1 MKRREFLATSAAAAA
16 ALTATTA
23 AVADG
28 HLEGEKH
35 TKDNGGK
42 FKLKYG
48 PHPGQFKA
56 HAGGDILDQIQF
68 SADQGFTGWED
79 NGLARRDPKL
89 QEAVGKKLKDNGM
102 TMGVFVSSANFGSNE
117 FTTNTSKDYQN
128 NLRTHM
134 TKMLDVAKRSGAKWT
149 TVVPGKVNHKL
160 ELDYQTANVIDNLRV
175 LAEVCEPAGLVVVL
189 EPLNWFA
196 NHPELYLTKI
206 AQGYL
211 ICRGVNSPSMKIL
224 DDLYHQQ
231 ITEGHLIKN
240 MDYAWDEIAY
250 FQVGDN
256 PGRKEP
262 YSGEINYQN
271 VFKHIYKKGFD
282 GVVGMEHGHSVGG
295 LEGEKKC
302 IAAYRKADDFEV

>member
-16 ALTATTA
+16 ALSATA
-23 AVADG
+23 AVNADN
-28 HLEGEKH
+28 HADK
-35 TKDNGGK
+35 KDHGGK

-48 PHPGQFKA
+48 PSPGQFRH
-56 HAGGDILDQIQF
+56 HAGDDYLDQIQF
-68 SADQGFTGWED
+68 AADQGFTGWED

-89 QEAVGKKLKDNGM
+89 QEAVGKKLADNDM
-102 TMGVFVSSANFGSNE
+102 TMGVFVSSANFGSDD
-117 FTTNTSKDYQN
+117 FTTNTSKDYRDK
-128 NLRTHM
+128 LREHM

-149 TVVPGKVNHKL
+149 TVVPGKISHRI
-160 ELDYQTANVIDNLRV
+160 EMDYQTANVIDNLRV
-175 LAEVCEPAGLVVVL
+175 LAEVCEPSGLVVVL
-189 EPLNWFA
+189 EPLNWWA
-196 NHPELYLTKI
+196 NHPGLFLTKV
-206 AQGYL
+206 AQAYL

-231 ITEGHLIKN
+231 ITEGNLIPN
-240 MDYAWDEIAY
+240 IDQAWDEIAY

-271 VFKHIYKKGFD
+271 VFKHIYKKGYD
-282 GVVGMEHGHSVGG
+282 GVIGMEHGHSVGG

>member
-23 AVADG
+23 ASADG
-28 HLEGEKH
+28 HADK
-35 TKDNGGK
+35 KDHGGK

-48 PHPGQFKA
+48 PSPGQFKH
-56 HAGGDILDQIQF
+56 HAGDDILDQIQF
-68 SADQGFTGWED
+68 AADQGFTGWED

-102 TMGVFVSSANFGSNE
+102 TMGVFVSSANFGSDK
-117 FTTNTSKDYQN
+117 FATDTSKGYQD
-128 NLRTHM
+128 NLRNEM

-149 TVVPGKVNHKL
+149 TVVPGKISQRL
-160 ELDYQTANVIDNLRV
+160 EVDYQTANVIDNLRV

-189 EPLNWFA
+189 EPLNWWA
-196 NHPELYLTKI
+196 NHPGLFLTGI
-206 AQGYL
+206 PQAYL
-211 ICRGVNSPSMKIL
+211 ICRGVNSPSIKIL

-231 ITEGHLIKN
+231 ITEGNLIPNINK
-240 MDYAWDEIAY
+240 AWSEIAY

-282 GVVGMEHGHSVGG
+282 GVIGMEHGHSVGG
-295 LEGEKKC
+295 KEGEAKC